1 MNAPHETAEVALS
14 ACQDIGELRRALEIL
29 CTEFGNILNV
39 TVMCGLGTS
48 QKKLCVVDLIPG
60 DGDIQR
66 CAERLG
72 GRVFGYSAVI
82 LDILPHPDFGC
93 PRGTAGPR
101 QSECAC
107 VAKA

>member
-1 MNAPHETAEVALS
+1 MNRSHEAAQSMLS
-14 ACQDIGELRRALEIL
+14 ACRNVGELRSALESL
-29 CTEFGNILNV
+29 CAEFGSVLNV
-39 TVMCGLGTS
+39 TLMCGHGSS

-60 DGDIQR
+60 DSDVQN
-66 CAERLG
+66 CAQRLG

-93 PRGTAGPR
+93 PRGVSGSQQR
-101 QSECAC
+101 ECSC

>member
-1 MNAPHETAEVALS
+1 MNTPHEPAQLLLS
-14 ACQDIGELRRALEIL
+14 ACRNAGELRHTLESL
-29 CTEFGNILNV
+29 CAEFGSILNV
-39 TVMCGLGTS
+39 TLMCDQGS
-48 QKKLCVVDLIPG
+48 PRKKLCVVDLIPG

-93 PRGTAGPR
+93 PRGITPR
-101 QSECAC
+101 RRSECSC
-107 VAKA
+107 VAKT

>member
-1 MNAPHETAEVALS
+1 MNAPQETAEATFS
-14 ACQDIGELRRALEIL
+14 ACQNVGELRHALESL
-29 CTEFGNILNV
+29 CTEFGSILNV
-39 TVMCGLGTS
+39 TVMCGHSTS
-48 QKKLCVVDLIPG
+48 RKKLCVVDLIPG
-60 DGDIQR
+60 GGDIQR

-93 PRGTAGPR
+93 PRGIASPR
-101 QSECAC
+101 QAECSC